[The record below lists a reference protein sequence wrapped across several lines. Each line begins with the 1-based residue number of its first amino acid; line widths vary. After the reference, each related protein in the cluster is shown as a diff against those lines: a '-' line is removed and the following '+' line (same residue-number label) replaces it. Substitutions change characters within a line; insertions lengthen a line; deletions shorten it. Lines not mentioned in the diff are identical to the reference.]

1 MVRKCSFVNLILI
14 VCVTFV
20 SAKFSCIISVNFEDE
35 TSISTGKERQ
45 SPRYFLRSLL
55 GLEIVPQLEVVI
67 IK

>member
-20 SAKFSCIISVNFEDE
+20 SAKFSCIILVDFEDG
-35 TSISTGKERQ
+35 TSISSGKERQ
-45 SPRYFLRSLL
+45 SPRYLLRSLL
-55 GLEIVPQLEVVI
+55 GLEVVPQLEVVI